1 MGLRG
6 RDPSKYSLGV
16 HGERETGRSAD
27 GATTYLRGRV
37 HLLGAMH
44 CQGNLATLAAWGCAL
59 HHQTLCGESLEP
71 GGKGPQFTHSSLSV
85 AMSTR
90 CQTRRCPS
98 AVPLLAHRT
107 APTVPAQPCY

>member
-1 MGLRG
+1 M
-6 RDPSKYSLGV
+6 
-16 HGERETGRSAD
+16 
-27 GATTYLRGRV
+27 

-85 AMSTR
+85 EPVGCHEHPLPDQEMS
-90 CQTRRCPS
+90 
-98 AVPLLAHRT
+98 
-107 APTVPAQPCY
+107 